1 MIKNPSAYITF
12 SLITLTLVNLVSCK
26 DNNNGELY
34 HGDFYVS
41 GNIAGKTPVT
51 LFFEELTPTEIIPL
65 DTIQTDADGFFK
77 FDWYI
82 DNPGFYRLG
91 TNQGN
96 FVTLSVEPHQ
106 NIYLT
111 AQQDNLPATYQVEGS
126 DGSFILWKIN
136 QKHQAAI
143 QHTDSLRIAYREA
156 RYTNTYIEAR
166 HELTQNFTDLKDEF
180 RLFLINKIESN
191 PQNLASILAL
201 YHFFEDELLL
211 NKEEH
216 FYYFNKLSKSLCKSY
231 PSNKH
236 VINLKKQ
243 VNDFK
248 RQQENHIRNEENLAV
263 GKPAPEI
270 LLPDPHGNPIAL
282 SSLQGNVVLIDF
294 WAAWCPPCREANIL
308 LGELYEKYQQRGF
321 EIYAISLDRNR
332 EQWINAIKKDS
343 IHWTQVSD
351 LRFMNSPV
359 VSLYNVAEVPH
370 YVLINREGK
379 IISRNFPVS
388 DLESLLIENL

>member
-270 LLPDPHGNPIAL
+270 LLPDHHGNPIAL